1 MKFSFII
8 PVLNEEKYIAK
19 CIYSIKKQ
27 FGEDFEIIVV
37 DNGSKD
43 KTVEIVNKMGVSL
56 VYERKKGISNARNT
70 GAKKAKGEL
79 LCFMDADGILS
90 NNWLVEV
97 RKTINKSNVLNLVGL
112 NIFTN
117 KNIIKKIYYNI
128 FTLFAYLLL
137 ILNKIIFGKVF
148 LPGNNLVIRRS
159 IFLKLGGFE
168 PYVAEDLFLSRKFWM
183 LKNEKAIFNHK
194 MVIYYS
200 SRGFDTAGYI
210 RTILYWI
217 LASVHRIPGD
227 NYSYKSKNIR

>member
-148 LPGNNLVIRRS
+148 LPGNNLVFWRGF
-159 IFLKLGGFE
+159 FLMFGGFE
-168 PYVAEDLFLSRKFWM
+168 PYIAEDIFLSKKFWK
-183 LKNEKAIFNHK
+183 LKNRKSVFNPKMIIF
-194 MVIYYS
+194 YS
-200 SRGFDTAGYI
+200 SRRFEREGFLK
-210 RTILYWI
+210 TILFWI
-217 LASVHRIPGD
+217 RASFYRIPGD
-227 NYSYKSKNIR
+227 NYSIRKSKII

>member
-117 KNIIKKIYYNI
+117 KNIAV
-128 FTLFAYLLL
+128 T
-137 ILNKIIFGKVF
+137 II
-148 LPGNNLVIRRS
+148 
-159 IFLKLGGFE
+159 
-168 PYVAEDLFLSRKFWM
+168 
-183 LKNEKAIFNHK
+183 AIAIH
-194 MVIYYS
+194 
-200 SRGFDTAGYI
+200 
-210 RTILYWI
+210 
-217 LASVHRIPGD
+217 
-227 NYSYKSKNIR
+227 